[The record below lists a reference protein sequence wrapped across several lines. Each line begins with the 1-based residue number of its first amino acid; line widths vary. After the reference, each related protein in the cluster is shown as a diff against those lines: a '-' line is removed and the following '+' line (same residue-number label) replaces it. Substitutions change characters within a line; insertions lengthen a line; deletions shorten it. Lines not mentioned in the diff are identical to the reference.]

1 MENHNILEKV
11 LVIFETAVGKA
22 MGKVEKKDNEK
33 LKKQDNEKL
42 KKQLRYLSTNLNK
55 KMLEEADKYM
65 NPEEI
70 TDILKKMMD

>member
-1 MENHNILEKV
+1 MENHNILTQV
-11 LVIFETAVGKA
+11 LIIFETAVEKA
-22 MGKVEKKDNEK
+22 MGKVEKKDNNE

-55 KMLEEADKYM
+55 KMLDEADKYM

-70 TDILKKMMD
+70 KDILKKMMD